1 MPKAAG
7 RFFLVREDLLPAS
20 ILKTA
25 LAKELLDRGE
35 AATVAQAVQRAGLSR
50 SAFYKYR
57 DGVFAFN
64 RFSPGEAVTL
74 ALVLEHRGGVLSGV
88 LGELAAAGAN
98 IITIHQGVPVYGL
111 ASVTV
116 TFDASGLNAALDRLV
131 WRLRRLDGV
140 READLAGQGWPSGQ
154 YSGG

>member
-35 AATVAQAVQRAGLSR
+35 AATVAQAVEKVGVSR

-57 DGVFAFN
+57 DGVFTFD
-64 RFSPGEAVTL
+64 RFSTGEAVTL
-74 ALVLEHRGGVLSGV
+74 ALVLEHRSGVLSGV
-88 LGELAAAGAN
+88 LSELAAAGAN
-98 IITIHQGVPVYGL
+98 IITIHQDVPVYGL
-111 ASVTV
+111 AGATV
-116 TFDASGLNAALDRLV
+116 TFDASRIDAGLDRLV
-131 WRLRRLDGV
+131 WRLRELDGV
-140 READLAGQGWPSGQ
+140 KKADLVGQGWLSGQ
-154 YSGG
+154 YSGR

>member
-1 MPKAAG
+1 MPKAAA

-25 LAKELLDRGE
+25 LAKEMLDKGE
-35 AATVAQAVQRAGLSR
+35 ASTVAQAVERVGLSR

-57 DGVFAFN
+57 DGVYSFN
-64 RFSPGEAVTL
+64 RFLPGEAVTL

-111 ASVTV
+111 ADVTV
-116 TFDASGLNAALDRLV
+116 TFDASGLKAALDRLV
-131 WRLRRLDGV
+131 GRLRELDGV
-140 READLAGQGWPSGQ
+140 RKADLVGQGLPSGQ
-154 YSGG
+154 